1 MKSRPFNSCFG
12 HSVYRSMFNG
22 FMVESEFGFVIRW
35 VGENFRQDDVDV
47 IEVCSFIFW
56 GLFNFVPGLRMIL

>member
-1 MKSRPFNSCFG
+1 
-12 HSVYRSMFNG
+12 
-22 FMVESEFGFVIRW
+22 MVESEIWFCCKVG
-35 VGENFRQDDVDV
+35 GENFWQDNVDV